1 MATFYKGA
9 GVGTHWH
16 ANDSRQIGFTAR
28 APEANPSTEALIHH
42 IASGTHNSPYI
53 SLTRSY
59 AVAWNY
65 AMRGGT
71 ADIIPT
77 KNNPGYVYAL
87 EICKPLSSG
96 LKLFDPIREVALSLQ
111 DLSHAEIQESSSFYQ
126 HNGLPDFLLGVVD
139 PERMLD
145 YQVGR
150 LPKPPGPGEK
160 CPPNLTPQ
168 LKSLVNTLRDAEIL
182 VYGHIPPSCVKER
195 FDVELIE
202 IDS

>member
-1 MATFYKGA
+1 MCY
-9 GVGTHWH
+9 
-16 ANDSRQIGFTAR
+16 SR
-28 APEANPSTEALIHH
+28 EAF
-42 IASGTHNSPYI
+42 
-53 SLTRSY
+53 
-59 AVAWNY
+59 
-65 AMRGGT
+65 
-71 ADIIPT
+71 
-77 KNNPGYVYAL
+77 
-87 EICKPLSSG
+87 
-96 LKLFDPIREVALSLQ
+96 LFRNGI
-111 DLSHAEIQESSSFYQ
+111 SHAEIQDSSSFYQ

-168 LKSLVNTLRDAEIL
+168 LTALVNTLRDAEIL
-182 VYGHIPPSCVKER
+182 VYGHIPPSCVKKR

>member
-16 ANDSRQIGFTAR
+16 SNDSRRIGFTAR
-28 APEANPSTEALIHH
+28 SPQTSPSTEALINH
-42 IASGTHNSPYI
+42 IATGTVNSPYI
-53 SLTRSY
+53 SLTCSY

-65 AMRGGT
+65 AIRGGT
-71 ADIIPT
+71 TDIIPT
-77 KNNPGYVYAL
+77 KNNPSYVYEL
-87 EICKPLSSG
+87 EICMPLSSD
-96 LKLFDPIREVALSLQ
+96 LRLFDPIREVALSLQ
-111 DLSHAEIQESSSFYQ
+111 DLNYAEIQESSHFYQ

-160 CPPNLTPQ
+160 CPPNLTHQ

-182 VYGHIPPSCVKER
+182 VYGHIPPSCVKKR
-195 FDVELIE
+195 SDVELIE
-202 IDS
+202 TDA